1 MCKCPA
7 IDLLNYGCKCGQIDE
22 ERCSLW
28 FNGTLYMIAKD
39 QATASALALQEIS
52 NLQWLVGDGQGWR
65 KISDDHILTFGFAD
79 KSAFTLTAADWAEF
93 YTPGYLATK

>member
-1 MCKCPA
+1 MCTCSS
-7 IDLLNYGCKCGQIDE
+7 IDLLNFGCKCGHIE
-22 ERCSLW
+22 TTNSLW
-28 FNGTLYMIAKD
+28 FNGTLYLIAKD

-65 KISDDHILTFGFAD
+65 KIPDDHILTFGFAD